1 MDHKLGEGALTG
13 AAVDLLAV
21 GLTSENWK
29 ASEALV
35 ELDSAL
41 GGKLISTLEAEGFDA
56 KAGTSR
62 VVHTLGAVA
71 PARIFVFGLGAS
83 AEVEAQ
89 GYRDFGFAAAA
100 ATIKAKGKRLGILA
114 TSEQASQVALGVE
127 GGAYRFT
134 RHKSEAEPST
144 LTECVWC
151 NAGAHAKSAV
161 DEAHALAA
169 AVARA
174 RDLVN
179 EPAGHCDPN
188 TLLAQAQELAQL
200 HGLEL
205 RVLEREELEAE
216 GYGCLLGVGRDHTAE
231 GVAQEGAHG
240 PAVGAAADL
249 FVIEEHD
256 DLGRGRRPARRHGD
270 PGARAGG
277 SGWSGGAG
285 GDRSRARDDR
295 AASFYATALAIDPGV
310 VRLYDGLTT
319 ELFIAIDPAAEE
331 ASP

>member
-216 GYGCLLGVGRDHTAE
+216 GYGCLLGVGRGSELPTRLIPRSRSTASS
-231 GVAQEGAHG
+231 
-240 PAVGAAADL
+240 
-249 FVIEEHD
+249 
-256 DLGRGRRPARRHGD
+256 RPARI
-270 PGARAGG
+270 
-277 SGWSGGAG
+277 
-285 GDRSRARDDR
+285 
-295 AASFYATALAIDPGV
+295 L
-310 VRLYDGLTT
+310 
-319 ELFIAIDPAAEE
+319 
-331 ASP
+331 